1 MLRHLLITAAAA
13 SVAAAMP
20 LAAQAQEQ
28 DPEQLEQELT
38 EQFVD
43 GFNKGCVRGET
54 PGVFDQDAYCGCLA
68 DAYTNRYNGFALA
81 QISNLS
87 GPMGPKGAELV
98 NLMMAPEMASCADQ

>member
-13 SVAAAMP
+13 SFASAIP

-28 DPEQLEQELT
+28 DPEQLDQELT
-38 EQFVD
+38 EQFVE
-43 GFNKGCVRGET
+43 GFTKGCVRGET
-54 PGVFDQDAYCGCLA
+54 PGVVDQDACCGCLA
-68 DAYTNRYNGFALA
+68 DAYTSRYNGFALA

-98 NLMMAPEMASCADQ
+98 NLMMARCAGQ

>member
-1 MLRHLLITAAAA
+1 VLRHLLLTAAAA
-13 SVAAAMP
+13 NFAAVIPM
-20 LAAQAQEQ
+20 AAQAQEQ

-38 EQFVD
+38 EQFVE
-43 GFNKGCVRGET
+43 GFNRGCVRGET
-54 PGVFDQDAYCGCLA
+54 PGVFDQEAYCSCLSDAYS
-68 DAYTNRYNGFALA
+68 NRYNGFALA

>member
-1 MLRHLLITAAAA
+1 MLRHLLITAAAV
-13 SVAAAMP
+13 SFAAAMP
-20 LAAQAQEQ
+20 LAAEAQEQ
-28 DPEQLEQELT
+28 DPELLEQELT

-43 GFNKGCVRGET
+43 GFNRGCVRGAT

-87 GPMGPKGAELV
+87 GPMGPKGAELL

>member
-13 SVAAAMP
+13 SFAAAGP
-20 LAAQAQEQ
+20 LAVQAQEQ

-43 GFNKGCVRGET
+43 GFNRGCVRGET
-54 PGVFDQDAYCGCLA
+54 PGVLDQPAYCSCLA
-68 DAYTNRYNGFALA
+68 KAYTSRYNGFALA

>member
-13 SVAAAMP
+13 SFAAAMP
-20 LAAQAQEQ
+20 LAAHAQGQ

-43 GFNKGCVRGET
+43 GFTKGCLRGET
-54 PGVFDQDAYCGCLA
+54 PGIADQGAYCGCLA
-68 DAYTNRYNGFALA
+68 DAYTSRYNGFGLA
-81 QISNLS
+81 KISNLS